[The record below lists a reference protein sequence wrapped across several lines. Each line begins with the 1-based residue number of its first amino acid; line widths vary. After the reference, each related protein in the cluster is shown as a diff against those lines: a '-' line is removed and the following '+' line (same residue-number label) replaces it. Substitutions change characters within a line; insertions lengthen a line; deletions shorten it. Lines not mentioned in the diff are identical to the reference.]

1 MWKKL
6 LVVDDEIF
14 TLRLMEKKLS
24 KDCEVEVATT
34 GEEAKNLIQSNKYDG
49 IILDVNLPDISGLD
63 ILKQEKRDAL
73 AINHHTPFVMCS
85 SSVDYETISLAME
98 NKAFDYI
105 IKSFHMDRLSD
116 IMESIS
122 SFETAK
128 EKMAV

>member
-1 MWKKL
+1 MGKKI

-34 GEEAKNLIQSNKYDG
+34 GAEAISLIQSNKYDA

-63 ILKQEKRDAL
+63 ILKQEKKNTS
-73 AINHHTPFVMCS
+73 AINYDTPFVMCS

-98 NKAFDYI
+98 HKAFDYI
-105 IKSFHMDRLSD
+105 IKSFHMDRLND

-122 SFETAK
+122 SFEMVK

>member
-1 MWKKL
+1 MGKKV

-24 KDCEVEVATT
+24 KDCEVDVATT
-34 GEEAKNLIQSNKYDG
+34 GAEAQRLIQSNKYDV
-49 IILDVNLPDISGLD
+49 IILDVNLPDVSGLD
-63 ILKQEKRDAL
+63 ILKQEKKDVS
-73 AINHHTPFVMCS
+73 AINHLTPFVMCS
-85 SSVDYETISLAME
+85 SSVDYETISIAME

-116 IMESIS
+116 ILESIS
-122 SFETAK
+122 SFEMVK

>member
-1 MWKKL
+1 MGKKV

-34 GEEAKNLIQSNKYDG
+34 GAEAISLIRLNKYDA

-63 ILKQEKRDAL
+63 ILKQEKKDTS

-85 SSVDYETISLAME
+85 SSVDYETISLDIE
-98 NKAFDYI
+98 NKAFYYI
-105 IKSFHMDRLSD
+105 IKSFHMDRLND

-122 SFETAK
+122 SFEMAK
-128 EKMAV
+128 EKMAL

>member
-24 KDCEVEVATT
+24 KDCEVEVAAT
-34 GEEAKNLIQSNKYDG
+34 GEEAKNLIQSNKYDA

-63 ILKQEKRDAL
+63 ILKQEKKDPL

>member
-1 MWKKL
+1 MGKKV

-34 GEEAKNLIQSNKYDG
+34 GAEAISLIRLNKYDA

-63 ILKQEKRDAL
+63 ILKQEKKDTS
-73 AINHHTPFVMCS
+73 AINYNTSFVMCS
-85 SSVDYETISLAME
+85 SSVDYETISSAME
-98 NKAFDYI
+98 HKAFDYI

-122 SFETAK
+122 SFEMAK
-128 EKMAV
+128 EKMAF